1 MHKIFIQWIVFI
13 SVLGFNFINT
23 IVLVADHAEPINVL
37 YTILNFAMGSIFM
50 TYIFYCGNLGI
61 GQNNENLNLRFMIL
75 QGILG
80 LFYLLFVFFPL
91 GPVNG
96 WVKIADLEN
105 RDSGP
110 AKYGIFAV
118 VVESLVYMALVGL
131 AGWCIYM
138 VKTEK
143 HKQIE

>member
-1 MHKIFIQWIVFI
+1 
-13 SVLGFNFINT
+13 
-23 IVLVADHAEPINVL
+23 
-37 YTILNFAMGSIFM
+37 
-50 TYIFYCGNLGI
+50 
-61 GQNNENLNLRFMIL
+61 MIL